1 MRSPSPSTGIVFLR
15 ASPQHEKP
23 VCACNLLLSTRS
35 RRHIFHL
42 NKREPQSVS
51 PLPQLSFGN
60 NQKIRP
66 LLQICL
72 SMNRKRSRDG
82 QESKARKQDSAIS
95 QEQGESDATSP
106 MASSSH
112 QWPDPH
118 QSANLT
124 SAMLPSA
131 QQQQQNAFAYHAS
144 MSSLPYPQHNMMEL
158 QQASANAAAIA
169 AAASARSP
177 IRKTSLAE
185 SLPVAASF
193 HPAELFGP
201 ATPPVASRRI
211 EETNDMVQQMLS
223 TATRPIS
230 TSESL
235 LLRAAMQD
243 PASAL
248 SSLQQQQSQQLSS
261 LAMSRFGG
269 QSWPLAVPSFDVSG
283 VASSSEGQHS
293 RLPHLQRS
301 FFAAGGGQS
310 GFGSSNESNASRLED
325 QSSSRIIASI
335 DRGETGWHGGG
346 EIADAMSRDS
356 ALASRAASNRS
367 QAPSLASRTDSLVA
381 VRPSVELESGTGD
394 KAKIFPSILH
404 RLLMDLESME
414 GGREIACF
422 TVPHG
427 KSFIVK
433 NLKRFE
439 SEVMPNYFPRMN
451 RFASF
456 QRQLNLY
463 NFARISGNGPDRGAY
478 CHQLFDRDHPAL
490 ARTMRRTKIKGLF
503 TVPEE
508 KRRKRNTKEPYP
520 EPPP

>member
-1 MRSPSPSTGIVFLR
+1 
-15 ASPQHEKP
+15 
-23 VCACNLLLSTRS
+23 
-35 RRHIFHL
+35 
-42 NKREPQSVS
+42 
-51 PLPQLSFGN
+51 
-60 NQKIRP
+60 
-66 LLQICL
+66 
-72 SMNRKRSRDG
+72 MNRKRSRDG
-82 QESKARKQDSAIS
+82 QENKAQKQDPAAS
-95 QEQGESDATSP
+95 QEQGEGDATSP

-131 QQQQQNAFAYHAS
+131 QQQQQNALAYH
-144 MSSLPYPQHNMMEL
+144 SSLSSLSYPQHNMLEL

-169 AAASARSP
+169 ASASARSP

-211 EETNDMVQQMLS
+211 EETNDMVQRMLS

-235 LLRAAMQD
+235 LRAAMQD
-243 PASAL
+243 QAAL
-248 SSLQQQQSQQLSS
+248 SSLQQQQQQSQPLPS

-269 QSWPLAVPSFDVSG
+269 QAWPLAVPSFDVSSG
-283 VASSSEGQHS
+283 GASNEGQHS
-293 RLPHLQRS
+293 RLSHHLQRS
-301 FFAAGGGQS
+301 FFAAGGGHS
-310 GFGSSNESNASRLED
+310 GFGSSNESNASRVED
-325 QSSSRIIASI
+325 QSSSHIIASV
-335 DRGETGWHGGG
+335 DRGGTSWHGGG
-346 EIADAMSRDS
+346 EIADALSRDS
-356 ALASRAASNRS
+356 TLSSIAASSGS

-381 VRPSVELESGTGD
+381 ARPSVELESGTGD

-404 RLLMDLESME
+404 RLLMDLESIE

-422 TVPHG
+422 TMPHG

-463 NFARISGNGPDRGAY
+463 NFSRISGNGPDRGAY
-478 CHQLFDRDHPAL
+478 CHQLFDRDYPAL

-508 KRRKRNTKEPYP
+508 KRRKRNTKEPHA